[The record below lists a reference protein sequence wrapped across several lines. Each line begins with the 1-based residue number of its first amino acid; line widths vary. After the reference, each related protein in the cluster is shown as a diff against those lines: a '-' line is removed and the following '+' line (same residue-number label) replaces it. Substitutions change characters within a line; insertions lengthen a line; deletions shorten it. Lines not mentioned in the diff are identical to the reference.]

1 MAAPAQPQQKKT
13 LLMTEGSIWKSILL
27 FSVPLILG
35 NLLQQLYNTADS
47 IIVGN
52 FLGSNALAA
61 VGSSGSPIYLL
72 IGFSQGVAVG
82 AGVVVSQYLGA
93 KDKKE
98 TRIAVHTS
106 LAIAVILGLILTV
119 GGIAVSR
126 SLLVWMNTPEEVLGD
141 AVTYM
146 KLYFGG
152 VLFSVVYNMAAG
164 ILNAAGNSRRSV
176 IYLAC
181 ASITNII
188 LDLVLIA
195 GLKMGVAG
203 AAIATDISQ
212 LVSCVLSLR
221 FLMKVDADYK
231 VELSAIRPD
240 QRMTSRIIRIGLP
253 TGIQN
258 MVISFSNVLVQSSV
272 NSYGAAAMAGFAAY
286 MKIDGF
292 NILPVTSFSMAA
304 TTFVGQNYGAG
315 NLKRV
320 KNGMW
325 VTLGMSVLYTL
336 CTGALLLAFQ
346 DPIMHLFTSDETVVA
361 FGCSAMHYFCPFY
374 FLLVSAVL
382 NTGLDL
388 LFVLKFGMGVEGV
401 AYATIIAQAVSA
413 ALTIWVLMRTAGC
426 IRVELRALRM
436 TWSVLRQIVS
446 VGIPAALQMAI
457 TAFSNVFVQGYIN
470 YFGPDCMSGWT
481 AYTKVDQLVILPV
494 QSIAMAGTTFVGQN
508 LGVGD
513 TARAKKGVRTALYL
527 SFAVTAV
534 LLVPVLLLAP
544 DLTAFFNSKA
554 EVVSYGALL
563 LRLLSPFYFFFCIN
577 QIYSA
582 ALRGA
587 GNSQVPMWIMLGSF
601 VVFRQIYLYIVANY
615 VSNEIIPIAM
625 SYPAGWFVCS
635 VATLIYYRF
644 CKFDSHRLVE
654 DV

>member
-106 LAIAVILGLILTV
+106 LAIAAILGLILTV

-240 QRMTSRIIRIGLP
+240 QRMTSRIVRIGLP

-325 VTLGMSVLYTL
+325 VTLGMGVLYTL

-374 FLLVSAVL
+374 FLL
-382 NTGLDL
+382 
-388 LFVLKFGMGVEGV
+388 
-401 AYATIIAQAVSA
+401 
-413 ALTIWVLMRTAGC
+413 AGC
-426 IRVELRALRM
+426 YQNALHKAYLCSCRRVAVPLIFSGDCHMPRAASLRVAGAAIADFCQRHPSMEVTL
-436 TWSVLRQIVS
+436 VLYR
-446 VGIPAALQMAI
+446 
-457 TAFSNVFVQGYIN
+457 
-470 YFGPDCMSGWT
+470 
-481 AYTKVDQLVILPV
+481 
-494 QSIAMAGTTFVGQN
+494 QSIYDMAKRI
-508 LGVGD
+508 LGWED
-513 TARAKKGVRTALYL
+513 
-527 SFAVTAV
+527 
-534 LLVPVLLLAP
+534 AP
-544 DLTAFFNSKA
+544 S
-554 EVVSYGALL
+554 
-563 LRLLSPFYFFFCIN
+563 
-577 QIYSA
+577 
-582 ALRGA
+582 
-587 GNSQVPMWIMLGSF
+587 
-601 VVFRQIYLYIVANY
+601 
-615 VSNEIIPIAM
+615 
-625 SYPAGWFVCS
+625 
-635 VATLIYYRF
+635 
-644 CKFDSHRLVE
+644 
-654 DV
+654 

>member
-98 TRIAVHTS
+98 THIAVHTS
-106 LAIAVILGLILTV
+106 LAIAAILGLILTV

-176 IYLAC
+176 LYLAC

-258 MVISFSNVLVQSSV
+258 MVISFSNVLVQASV

-292 NILPVTSFSMAA
+292 NILPVSSISMAA

-315 NLKRV
+315 RLDRV
-320 KNGMW
+320 KRSVW
-325 VTLGMSVLYTL
+325 VTLAIGVLYTL
-336 CTGALLLAFQ
+336 CTGAALLAGQ
-346 DPIMHLFTSDETVVA
+346 DAILHLFTADEAVVTY
-361 FGCSAMHYFCPFY
+361 GKLAMRWFCPFY
-374 FLLVSAVL
+374 FLLS
-382 NTGLDL
+382 
-388 LFVLKFGMGVEGV
+388 
-401 AYATIIAQAVSA
+401 
-413 ALTIWVLMRTAGC
+413 
-426 IRVELRALRM
+426 
-436 TWSVLRQIVS
+436 
-446 VGIPAALQMAI
+446 IPPM
-457 TAFSNVFVQGYIN
+457 V
-470 YFGPDCMSGWT
+470 
-481 AYTKVDQLVILPV
+481 
-494 QSIAMAGTTFVGQN
+494 
-508 LGVGD
+508 
-513 TARAKKGVRTALYL
+513 
-527 SFAVTAV
+527 V
-534 LLVPVLLLAP
+534 LLVSLCLFRVVWIQFLLPFFSGIEGVFILYPVSWGL
-544 DLTAFFNSKA
+544 
-554 EVVSYGALL
+554 GAVLM
-563 LRLLSPFYFFFCIN
+563 I
-577 QIYSA
+577 
-582 ALRGA
+582 
-587 GNSQVPMWIMLGSF
+587 
-601 VVFRQIYLYIVANY
+601 LYAWKGKWMEY
-615 VSNEIIPIAM
+615 H
-625 SYPAGWFVCS
+625 
-635 VATLIYYRF
+635 T
-644 CKFDSHRLVE
+644 
-654 DV
+654 

>member
-13 LLMTEGSIWKSILL
+13 LLMSEGSIWKSILL

-98 TRIAVHTS
+98 TR
-106 LAIAVILGLILTV
+106 
-119 GGIAVSR
+119 IAVSR

-325 VTLGMSVLYTL
+325 VTLGMGVLYTL

-346 DPIMHLFTSDETVVA
+346 NPIMHLFTSDETVVA

-374 FLLVSAVL
+374 FLLAILHGMAGAVRGTGRSVPPMVVLLISLCLFRVVWIQFVLPFFAGIEGVFVLYPVSWALGAVL
-382 NTGLDL
+382 
-388 LFVLKFGMGVEGV
+388 M
-401 AYATIIAQAVSA
+401 
-413 ALTIWVLMRTAGC
+413 
-426 IRVELRALRM
+426 
-436 TWSVLRQIVS
+436 
-446 VGIPAALQMAI
+446 
-457 TAFSNVFVQGYIN
+457 
-470 YFGPDCMSGWT
+470 
-481 AYTKVDQLVILPV
+481 
-494 QSIAMAGTTFVGQN
+494 
-508 LGVGD
+508 
-513 TARAKKGVRTALYL
+513 ALY
-527 SFAVTAV
+527 AW
-534 LLVPVLLLAP
+534 
-544 DLTAFFNSKA
+544 K
-554 EVVSYGALL
+554 
-563 LRLLSPFYFFFCIN
+563 
-577 QIYSA
+577 
-582 ALRGA
+582 
-587 GNSQVPMWIMLGSF
+587 GSWMT
-601 VVFRQIYLYIVANY
+601 YEH
-615 VSNEIIPIAM
+615 S
-625 SYPAGWFVCS
+625 
-635 VATLIYYRF
+635 
-644 CKFDSHRLVE
+644 
-654 DV
+654 

>member
-1 MAAPAQPQQKKT
+1 M
-13 LLMTEGSIWKSILL
+13 
-27 FSVPLILG
+27 PLILG

-181 ASITNII
+181 ASITNSI

-231 VELSAIRPD
+231 VEPFRHPARSADDLPHHPHRPSH
-240 QRMTSRIIRIGLP
+240 RHPEHG
-253 TGIQN
+253 
-258 MVISFSNVLVQSSV
+258 
-272 NSYGAAAMAGFAAY
+272 
-286 MKIDGF
+286 
-292 NILPVTSFSMAA
+292 
-304 TTFVGQNYGAG
+304 
-315 NLKRV
+315 
-320 KNGMW
+320 
-325 VTLGMSVLYTL
+325 
-336 CTGALLLAFQ
+336 
-346 DPIMHLFTSDETVVA
+346 HLFLERAGAVQRQQLRCRRHGRLCGLYGKSTASTS
-361 FGCSAMHYFCPFY
+361 CPSP
-374 FLLVSAVL
+374 VSAWL
-382 NTGLDL
+382 QRPSWART
-388 LFVLKFGMGVEGV
+388 M
-401 AYATIIAQAVSA
+401 AQA
-413 ALTIWVLMRTAGC
+413 T
-426 IRVELRALRM
+426 
-436 TWSVLRQIVS
+436 
-446 VGIPAALQMAI
+446 
-457 TAFSNVFVQGYIN
+457 
-470 YFGPDCMSGWT
+470 
-481 AYTKVDQLVILPV
+481 
-494 QSIAMAGTTFVGQN
+494 
-508 LGVGD
+508 
-513 TARAKKGVRTALYL
+513 
-527 SFAVTAV
+527 
-534 LLVPVLLLAP
+534 
-544 DLTAFFNSKA
+544 
-554 EVVSYGALL
+554 
-563 LRLLSPFYFFFCIN
+563 
-577 QIYSA
+577 
-582 ALRGA
+582 
-587 GNSQVPMWIMLGSF
+587 
-601 VVFRQIYLYIVANY
+601 
-615 VSNEIIPIAM
+615 SNE
-625 SYPAGWFVCS
+625 
-635 VATLIYYRF
+635 
-644 CKFDSHRLVE
+644 
-654 DV
+654 

>member
-1 MAAPAQPQQKKT
+1 MTDTAQQQKKT

-98 TRIAVHTS
+98 THIAVHTS
-106 LAIAVILGLILTV
+106 LAIAAILGLILTV

-126 SLLVWMNTPEEVLGD
+126 TLLVWMNTPNEVLGD

-152 VLFSVVYNMAAG
+152 VLFSVIYNMAAG

-176 IYLAC
+176 LYLAC

-188 LDLVLIA
+188 LDLVFIA

-231 VELSAIRPD
+231 VELSSVRPD
-240 QRMTSRIIRIGLP
+240 KRMTSRIIRIGLP

-325 VTLGMSVLYTL
+325 VTLGMGVLYTL

-346 DPIMHLFTSDETVVA
+346 NPIMHLFTSDETVVA

-374 FLLVSAVL
+374 FLL
-382 NTGLDL
+382 
-388 LFVLKFGMGVEGV
+388 
-401 AYATIIAQAVSA
+401 
-413 ALTIWVLMRTAGC
+413 
-426 IRVELRALRM
+426 
-436 TWSVLRQIVS
+436 
-446 VGIPAALQMAI
+446 AI
-457 TAFSNVFVQGYIN
+457 LHG
-470 YFGPDCMSGWT
+470 
-481 AYTKVDQLVILPV
+481 
-494 QSIAMAGTTFVGQN
+494 MAG
-508 LGVGD
+508 
-513 TARAKKGVRTALYL
+513 AVRGTGR
-527 SFAVTAV
+527 SVPPMVV
-534 LLVPVLLLAP
+534 LLISLCLFRVVWIQFALP
-544 DLTAFFNSKA
+544 FFAGIEGRSEERRVGK
-554 EVVSYGALL
+554 ECRS
-563 LRLLSPFYFFFCIN
+563 RWSPY
-577 QIYSA
+577 
-582 ALRGA
+582 
-587 GNSQVPMWIMLGSF
+587 
-601 VVFRQIYLYIVANY
+601 
-615 VSNEIIPIAM
+615 
-625 SYPAGWFVCS
+625 
-635 VATLIYYRF
+635 
-644 CKFDSHRLVE
+644 H
-654 DV
+654 

>member
-1 MAAPAQPQQKKT
+1 MAATAQPQQKKT

-98 TRIAVHTS
+98 TRIAV
-106 LAIAVILGLILTV
+106 
-119 GGIAVSR
+119 SR

-164 ILNAAGNSRRSV
+164 ILNAAGHSRRSG

-325 VTLGMSVLYTL
+325 VTLGMGVLYTL

-346 DPIMHLFTSDETVVA
+346 NPIMHLFTSDETVVA

-374 FLLVSAVL
+374 FLLAILHGMAGAVRGTGRSVPPMVVLLISLCLFRVVWIQFALPFFAGIEGVFVLYPVSWALGAVL
-382 NTGLDL
+382 
-388 LFVLKFGMGVEGV
+388 M
-401 AYATIIAQAVSA
+401 
-413 ALTIWVLMRTAGC
+413 
-426 IRVELRALRM
+426 
-436 TWSVLRQIVS
+436 
-446 VGIPAALQMAI
+446 
-457 TAFSNVFVQGYIN
+457 
-470 YFGPDCMSGWT
+470 
-481 AYTKVDQLVILPV
+481 
-494 QSIAMAGTTFVGQN
+494 
-508 LGVGD
+508 
-513 TARAKKGVRTALYL
+513 ALY
-527 SFAVTAV
+527 AW
-534 LLVPVLLLAP
+534 
-544 DLTAFFNSKA
+544 K
-554 EVVSYGALL
+554 
-563 LRLLSPFYFFFCIN
+563 
-577 QIYSA
+577 
-582 ALRGA
+582 
-587 GNSQVPMWIMLGSF
+587 GSWMT
-601 VVFRQIYLYIVANY
+601 YEH
-615 VSNEIIPIAM
+615 S
-625 SYPAGWFVCS
+625 
-635 VATLIYYRF
+635 
-644 CKFDSHRLVE
+644 
-654 DV
+654 

>member
-72 IGFSQGVAVG
+72 IGFSQGLAVG

-93 KDKKE
+93 GDHRE
-98 TRIAVHTS
+98 THEAVHTS
-106 LAIAVILGLILTV
+106 LAIAVVMGLLLTV
-119 GGIAVSR
+119 GGVACGR
-126 SLLVWMNTPEEVLGD
+126 ALLVAMNTPAEVLAD
-141 AVTYM
+141 AVTYIRI
-146 KLYFGG
+146 YFGG
-152 VLFSVVYNMAAG
+152 VLFSVVYNMTAG
-164 ILNAAGNSRRSV
+164 ILNAAGNSRRSLV
-176 IYLAC
+176 YLAW
-181 ASITNII
+181 ASVTNIV
-188 LDLVLIA
+188 LDLVFIV
-195 GLKMGVAG
+195 GLRMGVAG
-203 AAIATDISQ
+203 AAIATDLSQ

-221 FLMKVDADYK
+221 FLMKSEDACR

-272 NSYGAAAMAGFAAY
+272 NSYGAAAIAGFAAY

-346 DPIMHLFTSDETVVA
+346 NPIMHLFTSDETVVA

-374 FLLVSAVL
+374 FLLATLHGMAGAVRGTGRSVPPMVVLLISLCLFRVVWIQFVLPFFAGIEGVFVLYPVSWALGAVL
-382 NTGLDL
+382 
-388 LFVLKFGMGVEGV
+388 M
-401 AYATIIAQAVSA
+401 
-413 ALTIWVLMRTAGC
+413 
-426 IRVELRALRM
+426 
-436 TWSVLRQIVS
+436 
-446 VGIPAALQMAI
+446 
-457 TAFSNVFVQGYIN
+457 
-470 YFGPDCMSGWT
+470 
-481 AYTKVDQLVILPV
+481 
-494 QSIAMAGTTFVGQN
+494 
-508 LGVGD
+508 
-513 TARAKKGVRTALYL
+513 ALY
-527 SFAVTAV
+527 AW
-534 LLVPVLLLAP
+534 
-544 DLTAFFNSKA
+544 K
-554 EVVSYGALL
+554 
-563 LRLLSPFYFFFCIN
+563 
-577 QIYSA
+577 
-582 ALRGA
+582 
-587 GNSQVPMWIMLGSF
+587 GSWMT
-601 VVFRQIYLYIVANY
+601 YEH
-615 VSNEIIPIAM
+615 S
-625 SYPAGWFVCS
+625 
-635 VATLIYYRF
+635 
-644 CKFDSHRLVE
+644 
-654 DV
+654 